1 MKIAGVAKQF
11 QHLMIASILLG
22 MYPASAL
29 AQTGHSHDTTAEL
42 QPLTQS
48 QSTLSMIVRE
58 NTERFKDVAVA
69 EAEGY
74 SLLFGCVTGPDAGA
88 MGLHFVNMKLV
99 GLG

>member
-58 NTERFKDVAVA
+58 NTERFKDVRSPRRKDTPS
-69 EAEGY
+69 Y
-74 SLLFGCVTGPDAGA
+74 SAASRGQMPGRWGSTS
-88 MGLHFVNMKLV
+88 
-99 GLG
+99 